1 MQQEKQKKSTE
12 AKLYCK
18 INLKIDIAVR
28 AFSNLPLPP
37 LVLQLTTLIQQI
49 DIQKVKYLLCT
60 LKYVLYQQCNGSTEL
75 AIFIVTN

>member
-37 LVLQLTTLIQQI
+37 LVLQLTTYFNSTNRHPKSKVVLIPFYI
-49 DIQKVKYLLCT
+49 LL
-60 LKYVLYQQCNGSTEL
+60 
-75 AIFIVTN
+75 

>member
-49 DIQKVKYLLCT
+49 DIQKVKYLLHMYFEIC
-60 LKYVLYQQCNGSTEL
+60 
-75 AIFIVTN
+75 FIPTMQWIHRIGYIYCY